1 MPHAGVP
8 ARWPAAVSPLL
19 AEAVQAA
26 PRPARVLAA
35 FPTALYLHLAE
46 AQVLPVLTTDAL
58 QLPTGLRLGEPAASV
73 IWGVEQ
79 GADVVV
85 GDGRVRLPG
94 ADVVAVRSWRPTR
107 VPAPTS
113 PVQHTTLASGL
124 DALEAATDRAVLR
137 DLTRD
142 LTVAALAAA
151 DPSLPTDPATRVRP
165 LVATLVGA
173 GNGLTPSGDDALC
186 GLVLALRAVGAPA
199 EARSAL
205 AAEVARA
212 LPATTSL
219 SASLLLA
226 AVEGYAVP
234 EVVALVGALGRG
246 DLGTVARLLPGVLA
260 IGHSS
265 GADLLAGAA
274 GALEALAGTVPAC
287 DPTDLSLS
295 GSTLDSTVITN
306 LTTSLTSSTTTPH
319 PQPEG
324 ARRV

>member
-1 MPHAGVP
+1 
-8 ARWPAAVSPLL
+8 
-19 AEAVQAA
+19 
-26 PRPARVLAA
+26 VLAA
-35 FPTALYLHLAE
+35 FPTALYLHLDTGTDE
-46 AQVLPVLTTDAL
+46 PPVRQVLPVLTSDAL
-58 QLPTGLRLGEPAASV
+58 RLPTGLRLGEPAASV
-73 IWGVEQ
+73 VWGVEQ

-85 GDGRVRLPG
+85 GGGRVRLPV

-107 VPAPTS
+107 VPSPSS
-113 PVQHTTLASGL
+113 PVQHAVLASGL
-124 DALEAATDRAVLR
+124 DALEVATGRAVLR

-151 DPSLPTDPATRVRP
+151 DPSLSTGPADARVRP

-186 GLVLALRAVGAPA
+186 GVVLALRAVGAPA

-226 AVEGYAVP
+226 ALEGYAVP

-246 DLGTVARLLPGVLA
+246 DLGTVARVLPGVLA

-274 GALEALAGTVPAC
+274 GALEALAGTVPV
-287 DPTDLSLS
+287 PTDLSPS
-295 GSTLDSTVITN
+295 DSP
-306 LTTSLTSSTTTPH
+306 LTTSLTTSPNTPH

-324 ARRV
+324 ARRA

>member
-1 MPHAGVP
+1 M
-8 ARWPAAVSPLL
+8 SPLL

-35 FPTALYLHLAE
+35 FPTALYLHLDSLADEPRRPAAE
-46 AQVLPVLTTDAL
+46 PRVRQVLPVLTRDAL
-58 QLPTGLRLGEPAASV
+58 RLPTGLRLGEPAASV
-73 IWGVEQ
+73 AWGVEQ

-85 GDGRVRLPG
+85 GAGRVRLPG
-94 ADVVAVRSWRPTR
+94 ADVVAVRTWRPTR
-107 VPAPTS
+107 VPNPAS
-113 PVQHTTLASGL
+113 PVQQAALASGL
-124 DALEAATDRAVLR
+124 DALEATTGGVVLR
-137 DLTRD
+137 DLARD

-151 DPSLPTDPATRVRP
+151 DPSLPTSPAGARVRQ
-165 LVATLVGA
+165 LVSSLVGA
-173 GNGLTPSGDDALC
+173 GDGLTPSGDDALC
-186 GLVLALRAVGAPA
+186 GVVLALRAAGAPA

-205 AAEVARA
+205 AAEVDRA

-219 SASLLLA
+219 SGSLLHA
-226 AVEGYAVP
+226 ALEGYAVP

-246 DLGTVARLLPGVLA
+246 DLGTVARVLPGVLA

-274 GALEALAGTVPAC
+274 GALEALAGAVPG
-287 DPTDLSLS
+287 PTDLSLS
-295 GSTLDSTVITN
+295 DSTP
-306 LTTSLTSSTTTPH
+306 TTSH